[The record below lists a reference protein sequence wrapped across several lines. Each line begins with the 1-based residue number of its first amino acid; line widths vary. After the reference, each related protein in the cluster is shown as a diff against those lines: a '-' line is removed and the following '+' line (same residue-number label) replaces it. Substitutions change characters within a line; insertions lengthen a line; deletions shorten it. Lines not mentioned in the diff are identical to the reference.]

1 MESGEARLVTG
12 VDVDPEVD
20 EVGDGGQGAGLLLVG
35 GFDGEMKSGHSIS
48 VSQFL
53 VCSPTKQE
61 QHRIVL
67 EPAERDS
74 SSFQAF

>member
-1 MESGEARLVTG
+1 MEGGEARRVG
-12 VDVDPEVD
+12 GIDVGPKVNEA
-20 EVGDGGQGAGLLLVG
+20 GDRGQGAGLLIVKS
-35 GFDGEMKSGHSIS
+35 FDSKMKSGHSIS

-53 VCSPTKQE
+53 VGSPTKQE